1 MNAGAANPKMES
13 QTSQSAFLI
22 ARTQREAFLRHFGFR
37 ESPFG
42 VTPDPEFLF
51 WSRMHSAALQA
62 MIDSIESN
70 LGFSVLLG
78 KPGTG
83 KTSLLFHLLA
93 QYRESARTAFIFQT
107 QCRPHDLIRH
117 IASELDLPTL
127 SRDEVSLHQKLNG
140 MLLKEAR
147 AGRKVL
153 IVIDEAQN
161 LQSASLEAIRLLSD
175 FETGFSKLLNVVLS
189 GSPRLGEMLLSSELS
204 QLAQRISTISRLEPL
219 AGEEV
224 KKYVRFRLAVVATRA
239 NEGLFS
245 ADSLAEVA
253 SQSGGV
259 PRVINSICYRAL
271 ILAYTQGRLSV
282 SKELVQE
289 AARDLDFSE
298 PSNRDSKVAIQFT
311 VAPDPPLSNG
321 VPAAVSREEHVPAN
335 VAGDSRE
342 FPRGPIA
349 QTQTFVQE
357 ERTPDVDARGL
368 PQTAHLPPRVK
379 SPGINLRGQPVISA
393 KTNQPPRIRLHA
405 INQFKS
411 GDWYRHRSTGLIAL
425 LALLAFVSWLG
436 WNELGA
442 KSNVNVEGTS
452 RSQPES
458 LGSQVQPSTQ
468 GVNNGVP
475 QNYVQQPTGPGTT
488 PSTGASTRQSPANQ
502 IQSMIDVGPNL
513 LLPSKIHAQ
522 PLTAAQAPMAPATV
536 EIMSKTTN
544 NSAIPVAAYTPA
556 VPRLEASKPVGR
568 SGPKTNFSPEAIKVI
583 QPEYPPKAKLW
594 HIEGEVL
601 VELTIDRN
609 GNVQKVRSLSGN
621 AILLQAAEDAVRQW
635 KYSPAADDQVSIP
648 TVTRV
653 RFNFKLD
660 PEARNR

>member
-1 MNAGAANPKMES
+1 MNPGAANPMMRE
-13 QTSQSAFLI
+13 TSQSAFLV

-51 WSRMHSAALQA
+51 WSRMHNAALHA

-70 LGFSVLLG
+70 LGFSALLG

-117 IASELDLPTL
+117 IASELDLPTVG
-127 SRDEVSLHQKLNG
+127 RDEVSLYQKLNG

-175 FETGFSKLLNVVLS
+175 FETGFSKLLHVVLS
-189 GSPRLGEMLLSSELS
+189 GSPQLGEMLLSSELS

-224 KKYVRFRLAVVATRA
+224 KKYVRFRLGVVATRA
-239 NEGLFS
+239 NEGLFP
-245 ADSLAEVA
+245 ADSLAEIA

-259 PRVINSICYRAL
+259 PRIINSICYRAL
-271 ILAYTQGRLSV
+271 ILAHTRGTLSV
-282 SKELVQE
+282 SRELVQE

-298 PSNRDSKVAIQFT
+298 SSTRDAEAAMQFASVPDAPHSDRVPVAI
-311 VAPDPPLSNG
+311 P
-321 VPAAVSREEHVPAN
+321 REHI
-335 VAGDSRE
+335 AGDMRE
-342 FPRGPIA
+342 LPRGPIA
-349 QTQTFVQE
+349 KTQTFARK
-357 ERTPDVDARGL
+357 ERVPDLEARGIA
-368 PQTAHLPPRVK
+368 QTMHLPPRVK
-379 SPGINLRGQPVISA
+379 SPSVSLKGHPVAPA
-393 KTNQPPRIRLHA
+393 KADWGPQTRLHA

-436 WNELGA
+436 WNEVTA
-442 KSNVNVEGTS
+442 KSDVSSKYTS

-458 LGSQVQPSTQ
+458 LRPQVQPPTQ
-468 GVNNGVP
+468 GVKDGLS
-475 QNYVQQPTGPGTT
+475 QNSVQQSNAFGAT
-488 PSTGASTRQSPANQ
+488 PSTDPNTRQSPP
-502 IQSMIDVGPNL
+502 IQDRSTIDLRPNL
-513 LLPSKIHAQ
+513 LLPSKIRSQA
-522 PLTAAQAPMAPATV
+522 LTAAQAALTPATV
-536 EIMSKTTN
+536 DIMPRAANTL
-544 NSAIPVAAYTPA
+544 AIPVEAYAPA
-556 VPRLEASKPVGR
+556 VPRLEAPKPVG
-568 SGPKTNFSPEAIKVI
+568 SSSPKAKFSLQAIKVI
-583 QPEYPPKAKLW
+583 QPEYPPKARLW

-621 AILLQAAEDAVRQW
+621 AILLHAAEDAVRQW
-635 KYSPAADDQVSIP
+635 KYSPATNDQVPVP

-660 PEARNR
+660 PEASNR

>member
-1 MNAGAANPKMES
+1 MNPVAANSKMES
-13 QTSQSAFLI
+13 ETPQSAFLM

-42 VTPDPEFLF
+42 VTPDPEFLY

-78 KPGTG
+78 KSGTG

-93 QYRESARTAFIFQT
+93 QYRESARTAFVFQT
-107 QCRPHDLIRH
+107 QCGPHDLIRH
-117 IASELDLPTL
+117 IASELDLPT
-127 SRDEVSLHQKLNG
+127 SGRDEVSLHQKLNE

-189 GSPRLGEMLLSSELS
+189 GSTRLGEMLLTSELS
-204 QLAQRISTISRLEPL
+204 QLAQRISTISRLESL
-219 AGEEV
+219 AGAEV
-224 KKYVRFRLAVVATRA
+224 KDYVRFRLGVVATRA
-239 NEGLFS
+239 IEGLFS
-245 ADSLAEVA
+245 VDSLTEIA
-253 SQSGGV
+253 SQSGGT
-259 PRVINSICYRAL
+259 PRIINSLCYRAL
-271 ILAYTQGRLSV
+271 ILAYTQNKGTV
-282 SKELVQE
+282 SRELVEE

-298 PSNRDSKVAIQFT
+298 LGSRDLKSAIKYT
-311 VAPDPPLSNG
+311 AAPDAPLSNG
-321 VPAAVSREEHVPAN
+321 VPAAIPREHHVPAN

-349 QTQTFVQE
+349 HTQTFEQK
-357 ERTPDVDARGL
+357 ERLPDVDPRGL
-368 PQTAHLPPRVK
+368 PQPAHLPPRVK
-379 SPGINLRGQPVISA
+379 SPGITLKGQPVVA
-393 KTNQPPRIRLHA
+393 KADRGPRIKLHA
-405 INQFKS
+405 IDQFKS
-411 GDWYRHRSTGLIAL
+411 AEWYRHRSTELIVL

-436 WNELGA
+436 WNELRA
-442 KSNVNVEGTS
+442 KSSVNGEYTS
-452 RSQPES
+452 RTQPES
-458 LGSQVQPSTQ
+458 LRPQVQPPTQ
-468 GVNNGVP
+468 AVKNGLA
-475 QNYVQQPTGPGTT
+475 QNLVQQPKGVAAA
-488 PSTGASTRQSPANQ
+488 PSTDSETRQSPP
-502 IQSMIDVGPNL
+502 IQVRSMIDLRPNL
-513 LLPSKIHAQ
+513 LLPSKIRSQA
-522 PLTAAQAPMAPATV
+522 LAAAQAPLAPATV
-536 EIMSKTTN
+536 DTMPKAANTL
-544 NSAIPVAAYTPA
+544 AIPVAAYAPA
-556 VPRLEASKPVGR
+556 VPRLEASKPVGGSR
-568 SGPKTNFSPEAIKVI
+568 PKTNFPLQAIKVI

-601 VELTIDRN
+601 IELTIDRN

-621 AILLQAAEDAVRQW
+621 AILLQAAEDAVRKW
-635 KYSPAADDQVSIP
+635 KYSPATDDQVPVP

>member
-1 MNAGAANPKMES
+1 MNPCANPMMRE
-13 QTSQSAFLI
+13 TSQSAFLV

-51 WSRMHSAALQA
+51 WSRMHNAALHA

-70 LGFSVLLG
+70 LGFSALLG

-117 IASELDLPTL
+117 IASELDLPTVG
-127 SRDEVSLHQKLNG
+127 RDEVSLHQKLNG

-175 FETGFSKLLNVVLS
+175 FETGFSKLLHVVLS
-189 GSPRLGEMLLSSELS
+189 GSPQLGEMLLSPELS

-219 AGEEV
+219 SGEEV
-224 KKYVRFRLAVVATRA
+224 KKYVRFRLAVVATRP
-239 NEGLFS
+239 NEGLFP
-245 ADSLAEVA
+245 ADSLAEIA

-259 PRVINSICYRAL
+259 PRIINSICYRAL
-271 ILAYTQGRLSV
+271 ILAHTRGKLSV
-282 SKELVQE
+282 SRELVQE

-298 PSNRDSKVAIQFT
+298 SSNRDAKAAVQFASVPDAPHPDRVPVAI
-311 VAPDPPLSNG
+311 P
-321 VPAAVSREEHVPAN
+321 REHI
-335 VAGDSRE
+335 AGDTRE
-342 FPRGPIA
+342 LPREPIAKTQTFARDLEARGIA
-349 QTQTFVQE
+349 QTT
-357 ERTPDVDARGL
+357 
-368 PQTAHLPPRVK
+368 HLPPRVQ
-379 SPGINLRGQPVISA
+379 SPGVPHPVAPA
-393 KTNQPPRIRLHA
+393 KADWGPQTRLHA

-411 GDWYRHRSTGLIAL
+411 GDWYRHRSTELIAL

-436 WNELGA
+436 WNEVNA
-442 KSNVNVEGTS
+442 KSNVSSKYTS

-458 LGSQVQPSTQ
+458 LRPQIQPPTQ
-468 GVNNGVP
+468 GVKDGLS
-475 QNYVQQPTGPGTT
+475 QNSVQQSNAFGAA
-488 PSTGASTRQSPANQ
+488 PSTDPNTRQSPP
-502 IQSMIDVGPNL
+502 IQDRSTIDLRPNL
-513 LLPSKIHAQ
+513 LLPSKIRSQA
-522 PLTAAQAPMAPATV
+522 LTAAQADLTPATV
-536 EIMSKTTN
+536 DIMPRAANT
-544 NSAIPVAAYTPA
+544 SAMPVAAYAPA
-556 VPRLEASKPVGR
+556 VPRLEAPKPVG
-568 SGPKTNFSPEAIKVI
+568 SSSPKANFSLQAIKVI
-583 QPEYPPKAKLW
+583 QPEYPPKARLW

-609 GNVQKVRSLSGN
+609 GDVQKVRSLSGN
-621 AILLQAAEDAVRQW
+621 AILLHAAEDAVRQW
-635 KYSPAADDQVSIP
+635 KYSPATNNQVPVP

-660 PEARNR
+660 PEASNR

>member
-1 MNAGAANPKMES
+1 MNPIASNSKVENKTP
-13 QTSQSAFLI
+13 QSAFLV

-42 VTPDPEFLF
+42 VTPDPEFLY

-62 MIDSIESN
+62 MVDSIESN

-78 KPGTG
+78 EPGTG

-93 QYRESARTAFIFQT
+93 QYRESARTAFVFQT
-107 QCRPHDLIRH
+107 QCGPHDLIRH
-117 IASELDLPTL
+117 IASELDLPTGG
-127 SRDEVSLHQKLNG
+127 RDEVSLHQKLNG

-189 GSPRLGEMLLSSELS
+189 GSTRLGEMLLTSELS
-204 QLAQRISTISRLEPL
+204 QLAQRISTISRLESL
-219 AGEEV
+219 TGAEV
-224 KKYVRFRLAVVATRA
+224 KDYVRFRLGVVATRA
-239 NEGLFS
+239 IEGLFS
-245 ADSLAEVA
+245 VDSLAEIA
-253 SQSGGV
+253 SQSGGI
-259 PRVINSICYRAL
+259 PRIINSLCYRAL
-271 ILAYTQGRLSV
+271 ILAYTQNKGTV
-282 SKELVQE
+282 SRELVEE

-298 PSNRDSKVAIQFT
+298 LGSRDLKSAIKYT
-311 VAPDPPLSNG
+311 AAPDAPLSNG
-321 VPAAVSREEHVPAN
+321 VPAAIPGEHYVPAN

-342 FPRGPIA
+342 FSRGPIA
-349 QTQTFVQE
+349 RTQIFEQK
-357 ERTPDVDARGL
+357 ERLPDVDARGL
-368 PQTAHLPPRVK
+368 PQPAHLPPRVK
-379 SPGINLRGQPVISA
+379 SPGITLKGQPVVA
-393 KTNQPPRIRLHA
+393 KADQGPRIKLHA
-405 INQFKS
+405 LDQFKS
-411 GDWYRHRSTGLIAL
+411 AEWYRHRSTELIVL

-436 WNELGA
+436 WNELRA
-442 KSNVNVEGTS
+442 KSNVNGEYTS

-458 LGSQVQPSTQ
+458 LRPQVQPPMQ
-468 GVNNGVP
+468 AVKNGLA
-475 QNYVQQPTGPGTT
+475 QNSVQQPNGVAAA
-488 PSTGASTRQSPANQ
+488 PSTDSETRQSPP
-502 IQSMIDVGPNL
+502 IQVRSMIDLRPNL
-513 LLPSKIHAQ
+513 LLPSKIRSQA
-522 PLTAAQAPMAPATV
+522 LAAAQAPLAPDTV
-536 EIMSKTTN
+536 DIMPRAANTL
-544 NSAIPVAAYTPA
+544 AIPVAAYAPA
-556 VPRLEASKPVGR
+556 VPRLEASNPVGGSR
-568 SGPKTNFSPEAIKVI
+568 PKTNFPLQAIKVI

-601 VELTIDRN
+601 IELTIDRN

-621 AILLQAAEDAVRQW
+621 AILLQAAEDAVRKW
-635 KYSPAADDQVSIP
+635 KYSPATDDQVPVP

>member
-1 MNAGAANPKMES
+1 MNPGAANPKMES
-13 QTSQSAFLI
+13 QSSQPAFLL

-51 WSRMHSAALQA
+51 WSQMHNAALQA
-62 MIDSIESN
+62 LIDSIESN

-117 IASELDLPTL
+117 IASELDLPTVG
-127 SRDEVSLHQKLNG
+127 RDEVSLHQKLNG

-175 FETGFSKLLNVVLS
+175 FETGFSKLLHVVLS

-224 KKYVRFRLAVVATRA
+224 KKYVKFRLAVVATRA
-239 NEGLFS
+239 NDGLFS
-245 ADSLAEVA
+245 ADSLAEIA

-259 PRVINSICYRAL
+259 PRIINSICYRAL
-271 ILAYTQGRLSV
+271 ILAYTQDKLSV
-282 SKELVQE
+282 TRELVQE
-289 AARDLDFSE
+289 AGRDLDFSE
-298 PSNRDSKVAIQFT
+298 PSNRDAKSAVQFT
-311 VAPDPPLSNG
+311 SAPDTPLANR
-321 VPAAVSREEHVPAN
+321 VPVAVLHEH
-335 VAGDSRE
+335 VAGDTRE
-342 FPRGPIA
+342 SPREPIA
-349 QTQTFVQE
+349 QPQIFAQK
-357 ERTPDVDARGL
+357 ERAPDLEAKGL
-368 PQTAHLPPRVK
+368 PQTTHLPPRVK
-379 SPGINLRGQPVISA
+379 TPGVSWKGHPVALPKTDRGPQ
-393 KTNQPPRIRLHA
+393 TRLHA
-405 INQFKS
+405 IKQFKS

-436 WNELGA
+436 WNDLRA
-442 KSNVNVEGTS
+442 KSSVNVEGTS

-458 LGSQVQPSTQ
+458 LRSQVQPATP

-475 QNYVQQPTGPGTT
+475 QNSVQQPNAFGAA
-488 PSTGASTRQSPANQ
+488 PSADPNTRQSPPIQ
-502 IQSMIDVGPNL
+502 VQSMIDVRPNL
-513 LLPSKIHAQ
+513 LLPSKIHSQA
-522 PLTAAQAPMAPATV
+522 LTAAEAPLAPAIVDITPKDADTLAV
-536 EIMSKTTN
+536 
-544 NSAIPVAAYTPA
+544 PVGAYAPA
-556 VPRLEASKPVGR
+556 VPRLEASKPVGG
-568 SGPKTNFSPEAIKVI
+568 SSPKTNFSPKAIKVI
-583 QPEYPPKAKLW
+583 QPEYPPKARLW

-621 AILLQAAEDAVRQW
+621 AILVQAAEDAVRQW
-635 KYSPAADDQVSIP
+635 KYSPATDDQAPVP

-653 RFNFKLD
+653 RVNFKLD
-660 PEARNR
+660 PESRSR

>member
-1 MNAGAANPKMES
+1 MNPGAANPMIRE
-13 QTSQSAFLI
+13 TSQSAFLV

-51 WSRMHSAALQA
+51 WSRMHNAALHA

-70 LGFSVLLG
+70 LGFSALLG

-117 IASELDLPTL
+117 IASELDLPTVG
-127 SRDEVSLHQKLNG
+127 RDEVSLHQKLNG

-175 FETGFSKLLNVVLS
+175 FETGFSKLLHVVLS
-189 GSPRLGEMLLSSELS
+189 GSPQLGEMLLSSELS

-219 AGEEV
+219 SGEEV
-224 KKYVRFRLAVVATRA
+224 KKYVRFRLGVVATRP
-239 NEGLFS
+239 NEGLFP
-245 ADSLAEVA
+245 ADSLAEIA

-259 PRVINSICYRAL
+259 PRIINSICYRAL
-271 ILAYTQGRLSV
+271 ILAHTRGKLSV
-282 SKELVQE
+282 SRELVQE

-298 PSNRDSKVAIQFT
+298 SSNRDAKAAVQFASVTDAPHPDRVPVAI
-311 VAPDPPLSNG
+311 P
-321 VPAAVSREEHVPAN
+321 REHI
-335 VAGDSRE
+335 AGDIRE
-342 FPRGPIA
+342 LPREPIAKTQTFARKERVPNLEARGIA
-349 QTQTFVQE
+349 QTTH
-357 ERTPDVDARGL
+357 L
-368 PQTAHLPPRVK
+368 PQVQ
-379 SPGINLRGQPVISA
+379 SPGVPHPIAPA
-393 KTNQPPRIRLHA
+393 KADWGPQTRLHA

-411 GDWYRHRSTGLIAL
+411 GDWYRHRTTELIAL

-436 WNELGA
+436 WNEVNA
-442 KSNVNVEGTS
+442 KSNVSSKYTS
-452 RSQPES
+452 RTQPES
-458 LGSQVQPSTQ
+458 LRPQIQPPTQ
-468 GVNNGVP
+468 GVRNGLSP
-475 QNYVQQPTGPGTT
+475 NPVQQPNGFGAA
-488 PSTGASTRQSPANQ
+488 PSTDPNTRQSPA
-502 IQSMIDVGPNL
+502 IQDRSTIDLRPNL
-513 LLPSKIHAQ
+513 LLPSKIRSQA
-522 PLTAAQAPMAPATV
+522 LTAAQAALTPATV
-536 EIMSKTTN
+536 DIMPRAANTL
-544 NSAIPVAAYTPA
+544 AIPVAGYAPA
-556 VPRLEASKPVGR
+556 VPRLEAPKPVG
-568 SGPKTNFSPEAIKVI
+568 SSSPKANFSLQAIKVI
-583 QPEYPPKAKLW
+583 QPEYPPKARLW

-609 GNVQKVRSLSGN
+609 GNVQKVRSLNGN
-621 AILLQAAEDAVRQW
+621 AILLHAAEDAVRQW
-635 KYSPAADDQVSIP
+635 KYSPATNDQVPVP

-660 PEARNR
+660 PEASNR